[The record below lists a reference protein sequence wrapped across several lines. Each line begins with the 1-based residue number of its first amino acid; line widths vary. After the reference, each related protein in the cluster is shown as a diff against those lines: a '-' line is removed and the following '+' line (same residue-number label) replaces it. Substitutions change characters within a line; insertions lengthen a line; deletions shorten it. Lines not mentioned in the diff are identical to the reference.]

1 MFERPALPF
10 FHPVTLV
17 ATWFGAGL
25 IRRAPG
31 TWGSLAALPC
41 AAGLHLLGG
50 PWLLAGATGLVALA
64 GVWASG
70 RYAAAL
76 GSGGASGDP
85 GAVVVDEVAGQW
97 LALLPLPLDLWWYA
111 AAFALFRLFD
121 IAKPWPIGWLDQN
134 LHGGR
139 GIIADDLAAGLV
151 AGALAYALL
160 LWLG

>member
-10 FHPVTLV
+10 FRPTTLI
-17 ATWFGAGL
+17 ATWFGVGL

-76 GSGGASGDP
+76 ASGDP

-121 IAKPWPIGWLDQN
+121 IAKPWPIGWLDKN

-139 GIIADDLAAGLV
+139 GIMADDLAAGLA